1 MNVPRQCL
9 DAIEQLE
16 LLALQIEER
25 HPLPSELLV
34 QPRMDGSDVQFRP
47 QVDRVVGL
55 GPECVIPAPASP
67 GFRKS
72 LPST

>member
-1 MNVPRQCL
+1 MDLPRQCL
-9 DAIEQLE
+9 DALEQLE

-25 HPLPSELLV
+25 HPLPSGQLV

-55 GPECVIPAPASP
+55 GPECVIPASASP
-67 GFRKS
+67 GCRKS